1 MHQKHPPAN
10 VAFSIRLFLS
20 VGNSHCMSDSE
31 KNENDS
37 FAWLQKE
44 SPLFINQSF
53 RFAGRSTLL
62 YAGCWDVIDPDL
74 SVHS

>member
-1 MHQKHPPAN
+1 
-10 VAFSIRLFLS
+10 
-20 VGNSHCMSDSE
+20 MSDSE

-62 YAGCWDVIDPDL
+62 CAGCWDVIDPDL